1 MKNLLQI
8 FADQITKP
16 FALCT
21 FLILCLGRCF
31 PLMSADSASTIQAK
45 LIFSFGQKG
54 EAPGQL
60 SSPLGISTDPKGNI
74 YVADTGNNRIQKF
87 DGQGKLLAFIGGFGW
102 DHEQFHR
109 PVDICADNGLDV
121 YVADYDNRRI
131 EQFDKDLNWIT
142 SFVSDPTW
150 PEKLQFGFPR
160 SVSVSI
166 HGDLFIVDSEN
177 KRILKL
183 NSLRDPEVSF
193 GDYDWGQG
201 DLAEPVQAFISRTD
215 KVHVTDSQL
224 GLVLLF
230 DYYGNYLSSCGEKVL
245 SKPTGLCVSVDGYL
259 FVADSELDQIVAFD
273 PVGRPAMQIGSHGDK
288 LGAFD
293 RPSDVAVHQNRLFVA
308 DTDNHRVQVFELRL
322 SGTP

>member
-1 MKNLLQI
+1 MLFLGGSAPLL
-8 FADQITKP
+8 
-16 FALCT
+16 
-21 FLILCLGRCF
+21 
-31 PLMSADSASTIQAK
+31 SVDSTSTIQAK

-54 EAPGQL
+54 EAPGQF

-87 DGQGKLLAFIGGFGW
+87 DGKGKLLAFIGGFGW
-102 DHEQFHR
+102 EHEQFHR
-109 PVDICADNGLDV
+109 PVDICAENGLDV
-121 YVADYDNRRI
+121 YVADYENRRI
-131 EQFDKDLNWIT
+131 EQYDKDLNWIA
-142 SFVSDPTW
+142 SYVSDPTW
-150 PEKLQFGFPR
+150 SEKLQFGFPR
-160 SVSVSI
+160 SVSISI

-201 DLAEPVQAFISRTD
+201 DLADPVQTFISRTD
-215 KVHVTDSQL
+215 KIYVADSQL

-230 DYYGNYLSSCGEKVL
+230 DYYGNYLSSCGENVL

-259 FVADSELDQIVAFD
+259 FVADSGLDQIVAFD
-273 PVGRPAMQIGSHGDK
+273 PNGRPVMHLGSHGDK

>member
-1 MKNLLQI
+1 MKKPTEIFDGQRIRSWSLCVILL
-8 FADQITKP
+8 
-16 FALCT
+16 LR
-21 FLILCLGRCF
+21 LGGSA
-31 PLMSADSASTIQAK
+31 PLLSADSASSIQAK

-87 DGQGKLLAFIGGFGW
+87 DSQGKLLAFIGGFGW
-102 DHEQFHR
+102 EHEQFQR
-109 PVDICADNGLDV
+109 PVDICAENGLDV
-121 YVADYDNRRI
+121 YVADHENRRI
-131 EQFDKDLNWIT
+131 EQYDKDLNWIA
-142 SFVSDPTW
+142 SYVSDTSL

-166 HGDLFIVDSEN
+166 HGDLYIVDSEN

-183 NSLRDPEVSF
+183 NSLRDPEISF
-193 GDYDWGQG
+193 GDYAWGQG
-201 DLAEPVQAFISRTD
+201 DLADPVQVFISRAD

-230 DYYGNYLSSCGEKVL
+230 DYYGNFLSSCGEKVL
-245 SKPTGLCVSVDGYL
+245 SRPTGLCVSADGYL

-273 PVGRPAMQIGSHGDK
+273 PVGRPVMRMGSQGDK

-293 RPSDVAVHQNRLFVA
+293 HPSDVAVHQNRLIVA